1 MFKALIGNLFSS
13 EAQTLV
19 NTVNCVG
26 VMGKGVA
33 AEFKKRF
40 PSMFTDYAGR
50 CARGEVQIGKPYVY
64 RELSGPVIL
73 NFPTKQH
80 WRAASRLADV
90 VAGLDYLAEHYK
102 AWELTSL
109 AMPPLGCGNGG
120 LAWEQVAPLIY
131 QKLAHLDLDV
141 ELYAPYGT
149 SQSQL
154 SVEFLRGERQLT
166 LSDRGKTF
174 KKMNPEWAV
183 LVETV
188 RKLGEQPHANPVG
201 RVIFQKISYVLTEM
215 GVDTGF
221 TFSKGSYGPFD
232 EKVKDALLAFSNRN
246 WIQERQLGR
255 MMALK
260 VQPEFEAERMK
271 FEDSLRKHE
280 PKIRKAVDL
289 FSRIKN
295 TQQAEDVF
303 TVLYASRDLKKQSAA
318 RRTESDVLEYVL
330 DWKKSWKTPERER
343 AVKTAIRQLVL
354 LRWMDVEVNLISAD
368 DD

>member
-13 EAQTLV
+13 DAQTLV

-40 PSMFTDYAGR
+40 PSMFTDYAAR
-50 CARGEVQIGKPYVY
+50 CARGEVRIGKPYVY

-80 WRAASRLADV
+80 WRAASRLTDV
-90 VAGLDYLAEHYK
+90 EAGLDYLVEHYK

-120 LAWEQVAPLIY
+120 LAWEQVGPLIY

-149 SQSQL
+149 AQSQL
-154 SVEFLRGERQLT
+154 SVQFLSGERQLM

-201 RVIFQKISYVLTEM
+201 RVIFQKIGYVLTEM

-221 TFSKGSYGPFD
+221 RFTKGSYGPFAR
-232 EKVKDALLAFSNRN
+232 EVKDALLVFSNRN
-246 WIQERQLGR
+246 WVQERSLGQ
-255 MMALK
+255 MMALS
-260 VQPEFEAERMK
+260 VQPDFEAERAK
-271 FEDSLRKHE
+271 YEDVLQKHE
-280 PKIRKAVDL
+280 SRISKTVDL

-295 TQQAEDVF
+295 TRQAEDVF
-303 TVLYASRDLKKQSAA
+303 TVLYASRDLKKQSTT
-318 RRTESDVLEYVL
+318 RKTESDVLDYVL
-330 DWKKSWKTPERER
+330 DWKKSWKTPEREQ

-354 LRWMDVEVNLISAD
+354 LRWMDVEVNLVAAD